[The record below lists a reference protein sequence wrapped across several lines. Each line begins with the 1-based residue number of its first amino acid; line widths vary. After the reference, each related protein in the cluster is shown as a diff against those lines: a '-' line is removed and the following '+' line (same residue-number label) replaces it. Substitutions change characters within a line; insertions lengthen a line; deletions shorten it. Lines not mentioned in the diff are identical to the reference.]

1 MTQFNIYESEY
12 INKLNV
18 NRTKGGHNIWNDTV
32 TDWVKYNGVISLNQT
47 QQQQQQS
54 VCLMTLNQSKLVC
67 IFCDKTWVI

>member
-18 NRTKGGHNIWNDTV
+18 NRTKGAHNISNDTV

-67 IFCDKTWVI
+67 IFCDITWVI